1 MSSIIRNFLVFNII
15 FILSTAELL
24 AKDLNKIVAAKVN
37 NHIISAQDV
46 LNAVNTLPE
55 NVKTK
60 PLSEIYPRIINEL
73 INKHLITKRAYN
85 EKLDL
90 DQNVLNLIQ
99 KNKDSI
105 LAKYWLNNYIKN
117 ETSEEN
123 IKNFYNEYVK
133 SFQRYTEVN
142 ASHILVKTK
151 NEAVSIINKLKSKS
165 QFSELAKTF
174 SIGPSGKNG
183 GNLGWFGPGQMVKE
197 FEKAAFLIE
206 KGNISQNP
214 IKTKFGFHVIKVND
228 IRNAKPKKLSEIK
241 KNIIEKITKVSL
253 SNLENKIRKNQD
265 LVIVKFEDVVKEV
278 NKQNFK

>member
-133 SFQRYTEVN
+133 SFKEYTEVN

-206 KGNISQNP
+206 KGNISQKP
-214 IKTKFGFHVIKVND
+214 VKTKFGFHVIKVND
-228 IRNAKPKKLSEIK
+228 IRNAKPKKLYEIK

-265 LVIVKFEDVVKEV
+265 VVIVKFKDVVKEV
-278 NKQNFK
+278 NK

>member
-15 FILSTAELL
+15 FILSIAELL

-133 SFQRYTEVN
+133 SFKEYTEVN

-206 KGNISQNP
+206 KGNISQKP

-228 IRNAKPKKLSEIK
+228 IRNAKPKKLYEIK

-265 LVIVKFEDVVKEV
+265 VVIVKFKDVVKEV
-278 NKQNFK
+278 NK

>member
-15 FILSTAELL
+15 LILSTAELL

-55 NVKTK
+55 NIKTK

-133 SFQRYTEVN
+133 SFQEYTEVN
-142 ASHILVKTK
+142 ASHILVKTE

-206 KGNISQNP
+206 KGNISQKP

-228 IRNAKPKKLSEIK
+228 IRNAKPKKLYEIK

-265 LVIVKFEDVVKEV
+265 VVIVKFKDVVKEV
-278 NKQNFK
+278 NK

>member
-15 FILSTAELL
+15 FILSTADLL

-133 SFQRYTEVN
+133 SFKEYKEVN

-165 QFSELAKTF
+165 KFSELAKKF

-206 KGNISQNP
+206 KGNISQKP

-228 IRNAKPKKLSEIK
+228 IRNAKPKKLYEIK

-253 SNLENKIRKNQD
+253 SNLENKIRQD
-265 LVIVKFEDVVKEV
+265 QDVLIVKFKDVVKEV
-278 NKQNFK
+278 NK

>member
-55 NVKTK
+55 NIKTK

-133 SFQRYTEVN
+133 SFKEYTEVN

-206 KGNISQNP
+206 KGNISQKP

-228 IRNAKPKKLSEIK
+228 IRNAKPKKLYEIK

-265 LVIVKFEDVVKEV
+265 VVIVKFKDVVKEV
-278 NKQNFK
+278 NK

>member
-1 MSSIIRNFLVFNII
+1 MSSIIRNFIVFNII
-15 FILSTAELL
+15 LILSTAELL
-24 AKDLNKIVAAKVN
+24 AKDLNEIVAAKVN

-133 SFQRYTEVN
+133 SFQEYTEVN

-174 SIGPSGKNG
+174 SKGPSGKNG

-206 KGNISQNP
+206 KGNISQKP

-228 IRNAKPKKLSEIK
+228 IRNAKPKKLYEIK

-265 LVIVKFEDVVKEV
+265 VVIVKFKDVVKEV
-278 NKQNFK
+278 NK

>member
-24 AKDLNKIVAAKVN
+24 AKDLNKIIAAKVN

-60 PLSEIYPRIINEL
+60 PISEIYPRIVNEL

-105 LAKYWLNNYIKN
+105 LAKYWLNNYLKN

-123 IKNFYNEYVK
+123 IKIFYNEYVK
-133 SFQRYTEVN
+133 SFQEYTEVN

-151 NEAVSIINKLKSKS
+151 NEAISIINKLKSKS
-165 QFSELAKTF
+165 QFSDLAKTF

-183 GNLGWFGPGQMVKE
+183 GNLGWFSPGQMVKE

-206 KGNISQNP
+206 KGNISQKP

-228 IRNAKPKKLSEIK
+228 IRNAKPKKLYEIK

-253 SNLENKIRKNQD
+253 SKLENKIRKNQD
-265 LVIVKFEDVVKEV
+265 VVIVKFKDVVKEV
-278 NKQNFK
+278 NK

>member
-133 SFQRYTEVN
+133 SFQGYTEVN

-206 KGNISQNP
+206 KGNISQKP
-214 IKTKFGFHVIKVND
+214 IKTKFGFHVIRVND
-228 IRNAKPKKLSEIK
+228 IRNAKPKKLYEIK

-253 SNLENKIRKNQD
+253 SNLENKIRQD
-265 LVIVKFEDVVKEV
+265 QDVLIVKFKDVVKEV
-278 NKQNFK
+278 NK